1 MAEPLKLYDLSAS
14 PNSVK
19 IRIALAYKGIPH
31 EKIPVDPRDRSEI
44 IRLSGQPLTPIL
56 THGSVVI
63 FDSGAILR
71 YLDAAFRETPS
82 LFSRD
87 YDTMH
92 EIEAWELLSRT
103 TLSDPVEIIFEECF
117 AEKKDPSAAE
127 RASRMLHEATARFEE
142 RLLKGEWLVG
152 DRMTAADVATAPSVY
167 YGMLPPEVASATS
180 IARFFAEHLRLGNG
194 RDRTRAWAAR
204 VMSYDR

>member
-1 MAEPLKLYDLSAS
+1 MAEPLKLYDLAVS

-19 IRIALAYKGIPH
+19 IRIALDYKGIPY
-31 EKIPVDPRDRSEI
+31 ERVPVNHRDRSEI
-44 IRLSGQPLTPIL
+44 VRLSGQPLAPIL
-56 THGSVVI
+56 THGSVVL

-71 YLDAAFRETPS
+71 YLDTAFRDTPS
-82 LFSRD
+82 LFSTD

-103 TLSDPVEIIFEECF
+103 TLSDPVEIMFEEF
-117 AEKKDPSAAE
+117 LAEKKGPSAAE
-127 RASRMLHEATARFEE
+127 RASRMLQEATARFEE
-142 RLLKGEWLVG
+142 RLQKGEWLVG
-152 DRMTAADVATAPSVY
+152 DRMTAADVTTAPSVY
-167 YGMLPPEVASATS
+167 YGMLPAEVASS
-180 IARFFAEHLRLGNG
+180 NPIARFFAERLRLGNG